1 MENQTTTV
9 ATAAQQQQQ
18 RQAKNIDNVDP
29 KASDQRDVSRRHQ
42 IVGRQQLLTTTTMKM
57 TPTKMLTMTKLK
69 MFPLKR
75 FAIFSKSSYGVNP
88 INETQSLNLG
98 HITCIVESKL
108 SIIEIHFLKLIFF
121 YRIAS

>member
-1 MENQTTTV
+1 VENQTTMA

-29 KASDQRDVSRRHQ
+29 KASDRRNVSRRHQ
-42 IVGRQQLLTTTTMKM
+42 IVGRQQLLTTTMMKM

-75 FAIFSKSSYGVNP
+75 FAIFSTY
-88 INETQSLNLG
+88 
-98 HITCIVESKL
+98 
-108 SIIEIHFLKLIFF
+108 FLL
-121 YRIAS
+121 